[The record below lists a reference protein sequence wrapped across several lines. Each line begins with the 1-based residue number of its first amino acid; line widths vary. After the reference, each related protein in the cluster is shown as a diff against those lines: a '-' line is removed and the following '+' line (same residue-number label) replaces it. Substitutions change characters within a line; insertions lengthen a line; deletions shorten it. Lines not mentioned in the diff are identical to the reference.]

1 MDQRGRLQGDVLTLS
16 CQLPARHLVQLIE
29 DKWHQLIQGRWIAGV
44 RVLERVVV
52 RSRSEEAVSM
62 FMSKPLWG

>member
-1 MDQRGRLQGDVLTLS
+1 
-16 CQLPARHLVQLIE
+16 VQLIE